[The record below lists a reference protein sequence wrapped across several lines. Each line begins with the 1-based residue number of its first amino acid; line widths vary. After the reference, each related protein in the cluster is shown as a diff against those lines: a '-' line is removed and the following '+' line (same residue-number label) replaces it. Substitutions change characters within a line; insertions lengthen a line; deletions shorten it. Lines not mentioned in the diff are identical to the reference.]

1 MTARRN
7 HPILNPMTR
16 SRWLVLLCLPISGA
30 CAGAG
35 TSARSALIAPKSLAP
50 INVPV
55 AINRAPIASPAVPV
69 PGEIALAIESRL
81 AELEQRGGACS
92 VYASVM
98 EQSYR
103 QGRIVIRPFMWR
115 VDGRLVSG
123 QATPDGHMVL
133 ARDIDPL
140 NVGLRT
146 VDDVLWTVEH
156 EAAHIA
162 FRIPNDDWAG
172 VDRANRYVRKCQGT
186 AHAG

>member
-1 MTARRN
+1 M
-7 HPILNPMTR
+7 LNAMIRT
-16 SRWLVLLCLPISGA
+16 RWLVLLCLPISGA

-35 TSARSALIAPKSLAP
+35 TSARNVLLAP
-50 INVPV
+50 GSPAQFKMPA
-55 AINRAPIASPAVPV
+55 AINRAPVASSTVPV

-92 VYASVM
+92 VYASVI

-103 QGRIVIRPFMWR
+103 QGRIMIRPFMWR
-115 VDGRLVSG
+115 VEGRLVSG
-123 QATPDGHMVL
+123 QATPDGDMVL

-146 VDDVLWTVEH
+146 VDDVLWSVEH

-162 FRIPNDDWAG
+162 FRIPNGEWAG
-172 VDRANRYVRKCQGT
+172 VDRANRYVRECRGT